1 MKKMPK
7 LRRRAYN
14 LLLCLLAVA
23 VAVAAVAAADA
34 LESRF
39 AARIDLSF
47 NSVTTQSEA
56 TAKALQSL
64 DKDVHAYV
72 LATQGNTLTDLNALL
87 DRYQAATPRFTWS
100 QERLSRNPLL
110 LQWMSDDVSDSAV
123 TGDCVIVRCADTG
136 RTRVLTWED
145 YMSFGYNPDSGA
157 YEFTG
162 LTYEKALTEAILY
175 TAADE
180 IPALQLLSGHG
191 ELTAAETAVLEKKL
205 TEANYAPL
213 RVNLKNGDTLDPAAP
228 LLILSPTLDVD
239 EGELSALTAFA
250 QAGGSL
256 LVTVDFTDPDVLPN
270 LYAFYRLYGV
280 QPLPGLVVA
289 DEGDR
294 SGYYTSPIELTPTLR
309 SVEGVTDGLVQSGAN
324 FLILAPARAL
334 DLVGTQSADLLMEP
348 LLQSGEGSYLRAAQG
363 GSIDITRQAEDPEGP
378 FTLAVL
384 CDRGFGDGTRSR
396 ACFIG
401 NSGMFLNDTLYNLTY
416 SNELMQQVLR
426 ALMGSSPIDLDIL
439 PRAAARPVLAA
450 QGSAV
455 PVILLIL
462 PPLLIALLAVAILT
476 PRKYL

>member
-1 MKKMPK
+1 MKKILK
-7 LRRRAYN
+7 LRRRAAN
-14 LLLCLLAVA
+14 WILCLLAAA
-23 VAVAAVAAADA
+23 VAVAAVGAADA

-100 QERLSRNPLL
+100 QESLSRNPLL

-213 RVNLKNGDTLDPAAP
+213 RVNLKNGDALDPAAP

-348 LLQSGEGSYLRAAQG
+348 LLQSGEDSYLRAAQG

>member
-1 MKKMPK
+1 MKKIPK

-34 LESRF
+34 LEGRF

-100 QERLSRNPLL
+100 QESLSRNPLL

-213 RVNLKNGDTLDPAAP
+213 RVNLKNGDALDPAAP

-334 DLVGTQSADLLMEP
+334 DLVGTQSADLLMEL

-426 ALMGSSPIDLDIL
+426 ALMGSSSIDLDIL